1 MSHWRVFVMV
11 VGVLAVSS
19 VGLAWLPSALHDHPD
34 RLSTLMD
41 RQQPKAATPGVTIND
56 AMRTIRALEALSLKR
71 HEQLVEDT
79 QALADAYDGLVQQNA
94 DRIAEIAALKKELL
108 AIRAELAV
116 LKTSR

>member
-1 MSHWRVFVMV
+1 MSYWRVFVMV
-11 VGVLAVSS
+11 VGVLALSS

-34 RLSTLMD
+34 RLSVLMD
-41 RQQPKAATPGVTIND
+41 GQQKAAAPSVTIND

-71 HEQLVEDT
+71 HEQLLEDT

-94 DRIAEIAALKKELL
+94 DRIAEIAALKKELS

-116 LKTSR
+116 LRTSR